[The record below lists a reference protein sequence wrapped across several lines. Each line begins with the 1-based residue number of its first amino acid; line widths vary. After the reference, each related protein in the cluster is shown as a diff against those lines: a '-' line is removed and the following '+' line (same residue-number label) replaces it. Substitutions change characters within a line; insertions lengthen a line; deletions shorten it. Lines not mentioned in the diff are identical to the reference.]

1 MSIRPFLP
9 TGGKITPMQ
18 LLIFMQLLEGP
29 KYGYEILTNL
39 REDFEG
45 IWLPK
50 TGTVYPALKTLV
62 KKGLI
67 SEKAVKDTTYY
78 KLTKDGLALIEDP
91 RDLVKEYVLFNY
103 QFMKVAAE
111 RLPAEF
117 TKNLLLSLYELG
129 IDDISPET
137 AILEAIQD
145 LPDKDVQQ
153 QLLTHRKR
161 VLLDKLKLVRQQL
174 TTIKETK

>member
-1 MSIRPFLP
+1 MSVRHFLP

-67 SEKAVKDTTYY
+67 SETAVKDTTYY
-78 KLTKDGLALIEDP
+78 KLTKDGFALIKDP

-103 QFMKVAAE
+103 QFMKLAAE

-129 IDDISPET
+129 IDDINPET
-137 AILEAIQD
+137 AILGAIQNI
-145 LPDKDVQQ
+145 PDKDVQR

-161 VLLDKLKLVRQQL
+161 VLLDKLKLVRHQL
-174 TTIKETK
+174 SIIKETS

>member
-1 MSIRPFLP
+1 
-9 TGGKITPMQ
+9 MQ

-67 SEKAVKDTTYY
+67 SEEAVEDTTYY
-78 KLTKDGLALIEDP
+78 NLTKDGLHLLQDP

-103 QFMKVAAE
+103 QFMKIAAE
-111 RLPAEF
+111 RLPSEF
-117 TKNLLLSLYELG
+117 MQSLLQGLYELG
-129 IDDISPET
+129 IDDINPET
-137 AILEAIQD
+137 AILEAIEEI
-145 LPDKDVQQ
+145 PDKDVQK
-153 QLLTHRKR
+153 QLLTNRKR

-174 TTIKETK
+174 TKIRDSS